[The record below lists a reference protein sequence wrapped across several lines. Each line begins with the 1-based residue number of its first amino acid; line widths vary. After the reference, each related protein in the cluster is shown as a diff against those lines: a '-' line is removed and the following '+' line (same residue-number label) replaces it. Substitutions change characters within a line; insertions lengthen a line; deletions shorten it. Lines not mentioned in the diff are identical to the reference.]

1 MPSGRQTQP
10 PTQQSL
16 PAIVHKSELS
26 AVPDYIS
33 AEVFLENS
41 GFFTP
46 SSKRVKGIY
55 TKEKVIGEKIHP
67 DGTTRLITTKISA
80 NYELGLPITSD
91 FDYYRAFLKVCD
103 ELVDREGRFRLPIV
117 IPTRQLIRYAGKVES
132 PKERREAKQWFERM
146 TGTLIKGGLYRAK
159 HKDYDDGFVGT
170 VFSQVILRGQAMKN
184 GRIAETNYVWPSPWF
199 LSNYFYRHL
208 KSIDFNLHQRLR
220 KPIAK
225 ALYPLLETGWYASS
239 GKPYAKSYH
248 DLCQEFLLADPQ
260 HISRIR
266 EQLDPSHR
274 ELVRERFLARWE
286 YRKAASQQDYVI
298 TYWPGHKFFEDQQ
311 AREIRRQ
318 LAEQLTQKPEE
329 RARPEHAAL
338 TGTEQALL
346 DEILTACGDAGNQA
360 AYRKVIRA
368 YPEGLLWMAIAET
381 RQASR
386 ERRITKTRGA
396 YFMATVQDLAARW
409 AAAQTA
415 TSP

>member
-1 MPSGRQTQP
+1 
-10 PTQQSL
+10 
-16 PAIVHKSELS
+16 
-26 AVPDYIS
+26 
-33 AEVFLENS
+33 
-41 GFFTP
+41 
-46 SSKRVKGIY
+46 
-55 TKEKVIGEKIHP
+55 
-67 DGTTRLITTKISA
+67 
-80 NYELGLPITSD
+80 
-91 FDYYRAFLKVCD
+91 
-103 ELVDREGRFRLPIV
+103 
-117 IPTRQLIRYAGKVES
+117 VES
-132 PKERREAKQWFERM
+132 PKERKEAKQWFERM

-170 VFSQVILRGQAMKN
+170 VFSQVILRGHPMKN
-184 GRIAETNYVWPSPWF
+184 GRVAETNYVWPSPWF

-225 ALYPLLETGWYASS
+225 ALYPLLETGWYASG

-248 DLCQEFLLADPQ
+248 DLCQEFLLVDRQ

-298 TYWPGHKFFEDQQ
+298 TYWPGQKFFEDQQ

-318 LAEQLTQKPEE
+318 LAEQLTHKSET
-329 RARPEHAAL
+329 HANPAHAVL
-338 TGTEQALL
+338 NGTEQTLL
-346 DEILTACGDAGNQA
+346 DEILAVCGDAGNQA
-360 AYRKVIRA
+360 AYRKVIREH
-368 YPEGLLWMAIAET
+368 PDGLIWMAISET
-381 RQASR
+381 RQAGR

-409 AAAQTA
+409 ASAPSTLNAL
-415 TSP
+415 

>member
-1 MPSGRQTQP
+1 MKPGKRKLP
-10 PTQQSL
+10 PGQQSL
-16 PAIVHKSELS
+16 LPLPSTSELF

-46 SSKRVKGIY
+46 SSKRVRGIY

-67 DGTTRLITTKISA
+67 DGTTRLIKTKISA

-91 FDYYRAFLKVCD
+91 FDYYRAFLKICD
-103 ELVDREGRFRLPIV
+103 ELVDRDGRFRLPIV
-117 IPTRQLIRYAGKVES
+117 VPMRRLIHYAGKAES
-132 PKERREAKQWFERM
+132 PKERKEAQQWFERM

-170 VFSQVILRGQAMKN
+170 VFSQVILRGRPMKN

-208 KSIDFNLHQRLR
+208 KAIDFNLHQRLR

-225 ALYPLLETGWYASS
+225 ALYPLLETGWYAS
-239 GKPYAKSYH
+239 GGQPYAKSYH
-248 DLCQEFLLADPQ
+248 DLCQEFLLAARR
-260 HISRIR
+260 HISRVK

-274 ELVRERFLARWE
+274 ELGRERFLARWE
-286 YRKAASQQDYVI
+286 YRKAAGRPDYVI
-298 TYWPGHKFFEDQQ
+298 TYWPGPKFFEDQQ

-318 LAEQLTQKPEE
+318 LAEQL
-329 RARPEHAAL
+329 ARKSEKLTTPEHAAL
-338 TGTEQALL
+338 TGTEETLL
-346 DEILTACGDAGNQA
+346 DEILTTCGDRDNRA
-360 AYRKVIRA
+360 AYVTVIRT
-368 YPEGLLWMAIAET
+368 YPEGLLWMAISET

-386 ERRITKTRGA
+386 ERRITRTRGA
-396 YFMATVQDLAARW
+396 YFMATVKDLAARW
-409 AAAQTA
+409 ATAQTA
-415 TSP
+415 PSP

>member
-1 MPSGRQTQP
+1 MKSGRQKSP
-10 PTQQSL
+10 PTQQTL
-16 PAIVHKSELS
+16 PAIVHQSELS

-46 SSKRVKGIY
+46 SSKRVKSIY
-55 TKEKVIGEKIHP
+55 TKEKVLREKIHP
-67 DGTTRLITTKISA
+67 DGTTHFITTKISA

-91 FDYYRAFLKVCD
+91 FDYYRAFLKICD
-103 ELVDREGRFRLPIV
+103 ELVDREGRFRLPII
-117 IPTRQLIRYAGKVES
+117 IPTRQLIRYAGKAES

-159 HKDYDDGFVGT
+159 HKDYDDGFIGT

-184 GRIAETNYVWPSPWF
+184 GRVAETNYVWPSPWF

-225 ALYPLLETGWYASS
+225 ALYPLLETGWYASG

-248 DLCQEFLLADPQ
+248 DLRQEFLLADRQ

-274 ELVRERFLARWE
+274 ELVHERFLARWE

-311 AREIRRQ
+311 ARKIRRR
-318 LAEQLTQKPEE
+318 LAEQLTQKPENL
-329 RARPEHAAL
+329 ANPAHAAL
-338 TGTEQALL
+338 NGTEQTLL
-346 DEILTACGDAGNQA
+346 DEILAVCSDAGNQA
-360 AYRKVIRA
+360 AYQKVIRDHS
-368 YPEGLLWMAIAET
+368 EGLLWMAIAET

-396 YFMATVQDLAARW
+396 YFMATVKDLAARW
-409 AAAQTA
+409 ATAQ
-415 TSP
+415 SVPLP